1 MQELVTK
8 LKKLFFL
15 KAKFA
20 VSGLVATAIDYGLYM
35 ILVTWFLPPVASNI
49 ISYSMAVI
57 ANFSMQK
64 RFVFRLQ
71 GSTGRAFLLSMLASA
86 IGLLI
91 STGMIYALN
100 LYPFFAARQ
109 YLTKIVATGLVFFYN
124 FYTKRYIFERRMF
137 SVD

>member
-1 MQELVTK
+1 MHELK
-8 LKKLFFL
+8 DNIRKLFFL

-20 VSGLVATAIDYGLYM
+20 VSGLVATVIDYGLYM
-35 ILVTWFLPPVASNI
+35 VLVTWFLPPVTSNI
-49 ISYSMAVI
+49 ISYSLAVL

-64 RFVFRLQ
+64 RFIFRLQ

-91 STGMIYALN
+91 STGLIYLLN
-100 LYPFFAARQ
+100 LYPFFAERQ
-109 YLTKIVATGLVFFYN
+109 YLTKIVATGMVFFYN
-124 FYTKRYIFERRMF
+124 FYTKRYIFERRLF

>member
-1 MQELVTK
+1 MQELVDK

-20 VSGLVATAIDYGLYM
+20 FSGLVATAIDYGLYM
-35 ILVTWFLPPVASNI
+35 LLVSWFFPPVTSNI
-49 ISYSMAVI
+49 ISYSVAVI

-71 GSTGRAFLLSMLASA
+71 GPTGRAFLWSVFASA

-91 STGMIYALN
+91 STALIYGLN
-100 LYPFFAARQ
+100 QYPFFAERQ

-124 FYTKRYIFERRMF
+124 FYSKRYIFERRLF

>member
-1 MQELVTK
+1 MQVLTDK

-20 VSGLVATAIDYGLYM
+20 FSGLLATAIDYGLYM
-35 ILVTWFLPPVASNI
+35 MLVTWFFPPVTSNI
-49 ISYSMAVI
+49 ISYSVAVI

-71 GSTGRAFLLSMLASA
+71 GSTGRAFLLSVFASFF
-86 IGLLI
+86 GLLI
-91 STGMIYALN
+91 STGLIYLLN
-100 LYPFFAARQ
+100 LNLFFAERQ
-109 YLTKIVATGLVFFYN
+109 YLTKMVATGLVFFYN
-124 FYTKRYIFERRMF
+124 FYSKRYIFERRLF